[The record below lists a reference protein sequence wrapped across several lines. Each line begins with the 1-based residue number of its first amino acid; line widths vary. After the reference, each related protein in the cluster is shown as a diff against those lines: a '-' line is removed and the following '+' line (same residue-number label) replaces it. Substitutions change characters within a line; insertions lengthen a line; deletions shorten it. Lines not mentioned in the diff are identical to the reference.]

1 MNDVTVKNN
10 AGGGLRAG
18 FQVFPYILFLA
29 GIAGI
34 AVFVRSGSLPL
45 ERGILAAAAWILLFV
60 LSDLSAKS
68 AENKRMR
75 ENDKK
80 ERRASV
86 ERIQA
91 AVRRINE
98 KALALN
104 ASYAG
109 EKQALAD
116 MSLSAKAL
124 LPTVNLEA
132 SKMEYEILTS
142 LTRLDF
148 LCDKAIAGTDR
159 GGDFHK
165 ELESLAVKMRA
176 REKL

>member
-10 AGGGLRAG
+10 AGWVVRSS
-18 FQVFPYILFLA
+18 FQILPYILFCA

-34 AVFVRSGSLPL
+34 VLFVRSEFLPL
-45 ERGILAAAAWILLFV
+45 ERGICAAAAWILLFV

-68 AENKRMR
+68 AENRRMR

-86 ERIQA
+86 ERIQS
-91 AVRRINE
+91 AVKRIND

-104 ASYAG
+104 GSYGG
-109 EKQALAD
+109 EKQVLTE
-116 MSLSAKAL
+116 MSASAQTL
-124 LPTVNLEA
+124 LPSANLEA
-132 SKMEYEILTS
+132 SKMEYEILTT

-165 ELESLAVKMRA
+165 ELENLSVKMRA

>member
-1 MNDVTVKNN
+1 MKDVAVTSNP
-10 AGGGLRAG
+10 GSGLRG
-18 FQVFPYILFLA
+18 SFQILPYIIFLA

-45 ERGILAAAAWILLFV
+45 ERGILAAAAWILLFI

-68 AENKRMR
+68 AENRRIR

-80 ERRASV
+80 ERLESV

-91 AVRRINE
+91 AVKRIND

-104 ASYAG
+104 GSYGG
-109 EKQALAD
+109 EKQVLTE
-116 MSLSAKAL
+116 MSASAQTL
-124 LPTVNLEA
+124 LPSANLEA
-132 SKMEYEILTS
+132 SKMEYEILTT

-165 ELESLAVKMRA
+165 ELENLSVKMRA